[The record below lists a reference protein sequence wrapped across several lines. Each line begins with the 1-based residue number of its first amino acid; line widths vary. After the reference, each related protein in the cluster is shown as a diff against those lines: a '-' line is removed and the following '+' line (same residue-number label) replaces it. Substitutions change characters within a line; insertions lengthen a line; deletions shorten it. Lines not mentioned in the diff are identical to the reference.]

1 MNKTNYAEVS
11 SDIWAIFKKYLP
23 EDADLNEFTDDVHA
37 LDQKYHD
44 ANNLEAYRFMQKLM
58 KVYFDELNRVKG

>member
-11 SDIWAIFKKYLP
+11 SDIWTIFKKYLP

-58 KVYFDELNRVKG
+58 KVYFDELNKIKG